1 MPGAPV
7 AQPWM
12 IRAKRYADARKGLDR
27 LEQMALIR
35 PVILPVTMSAPAQ
48 VPTSGASATR

>member
-1 MPGAPV
+1 MPDAPA

-35 PVILPVTMSAPAQ
+35 PVILPVTMPEPTKAPVAE
-48 VPTSGASATR
+48 ASATP

>member
-1 MPGAPV
+1 MPDAPA